1 MVNVPLDCPCKAA
14 SAVDWEHLLEGL
26 RALRNRCSALEQILI
41 PDWEAFEQADRKL
54 EGNRATHRSM
64 LLLALE
70 RGHIS
75 RITFPIHLYLMESEQ
90 PKKELTKQYRKDLQE
105 RWFMEDDELKRHKKS
120 RTYLGRLVELQCA
133 QWIEEQNWRV
143 QNLEA
148 LGGTFDIEAFSP
160 RGDAWAIEVKYI
172 GQEDWDFVDI
182 SESVDRNGVGKGRAV
197 SLYAPSDW
205 VLFKIYEAAN
215 QLADFPQA
223 RLAVL
228 VISDLTW
235 HHFQIPLK
243 ENWMH
248 WESPRFFNND
258 SSWNIFF
265 QKQKKRY
272 PNIEREIG
280 TVLGSLTQAWII
292 REQYG
297 YQYAREYE
305 IPFTDCE
312 S

>member
-1 MVNVPLDCPCKAA
+1 MVNAPFDCPCKTA
-14 SAVDWEHLLEGL
+14 SAVDRDNLLEGL
-26 RALRNRCSALEQILI
+26 RALRNGCSALNQILV

-105 RWFMEDDELKRHKKS
+105 HWFMEDDELKRHNIS

-133 QWIEEQNWRV
+133 QWIEEQNWQV

-148 LGGTFDIEAFSP
+148 LGGNFDIEAFSP
-160 RGDAWAIEVKYI
+160 RGDTWAIEVKYI

-182 SESVDRNGVGKGRAV
+182 SESMDRNGVGKGRAV
-197 SLYAPSDW
+197 SLYAPSDRI
-205 VLFKIYEAAN
+205 LFKIYEAAK
-215 QLADFPQA
+215 QLSDFPQA

-235 HHFQIPLK
+235 YRFQIPLK
-243 ENWMH
+243 ENLMH
-248 WESPRFFNND
+248 WESPRFIND
-258 SSWNIFF
+258 DPRWNRFF
-265 QKQKKRY
+265 QEQKIRY
-272 PNIEREIG
+272 PEVEKEIG
-280 TVLGSLTQAWII
+280 TVVDSLTQAWII
-292 REQYG
+292 REKYG
-297 YQYAREYE
+297 YQYFREYE
-305 IPFTDCE
+305 IPFMH
-312 S
+312 